1 VLEGHRSVLG
11 DEHTTTLTADSTYQC
26 DLQHSLTK
34 RGGRARSTRGS
45 STSRVRQSP
54 LFPCCPSPQSCSLLR
69 RHRPEQFHVAE
80 RSATLRRSLVSFGL
94 DARYPRQ
101 NHEHDGK
108 PCPFAMAHTFTPVEV
123 VKAADCYAYQA
134 CEHAGWRMSPAYLL
148 VSKIR
153 LDALGPH
160 SDGATMPG
168 YMRAAWGIECSHSS
182 PVSDK
187 GDCRCAP

>member
-1 VLEGHRSVLG
+1 MCDDCH
-11 DEHTTTLTADSTYQC
+11 LTALAAYAVRH
-26 DLQHSLTK
+26 DLTDINDVGEVFHTL
-34 RGGRARSTRGS
+34 AFENVRS
-45 STSRVRQSP
+45 
-54 LFPCCPSPQSCSLLR
+54 
-69 RHRPEQFHVAE
+69 
-80 RSATLRRSLVSFGL
+80 L

-108 PCPFAMAHTFTPVEV
+108 PCPFAMAHTFSAVAI

-160 SDGATMPG
+160 SDGAAMPG
-168 YMRAAWGIECSHSS
+168 YMRAAWGIDCPHSRALS
-182 PVSDK
+182 SL
-187 GDCRCAP
+187 GGIG